1 MRTIFQIMNNKVKG
15 YLFAA
20 ISAATYGMNPLFALP
35 LYEGGMDLYSV
46 LFFRYLF
53 AIPILAI
60 MLKIRRR
67 DFSIEKKDIMP
78 LIILGILFALSSITL
93 FSSYHHMDAGIAST
107 ILFVYPIMVAL
118 IMFLFFKEKISAKTI
133 ACIAVALVGIALLC
147 KSGEGAVVS
156 TKGVLFVLGSALS
169 YSIYIVFVNKSRI
182 KKMATIKVTMYVLT
196 VGWIIFA
203 AKALIDGRLTTPSP
217 EEWYLWF
224 CVIALSIFPT
234 IISLICTT
242 EAIQYIGS
250 TPTAILGVLEPV
262 TAVFFGVV
270 IFGEVLTTRIVIGL
284 ILVITSV
291 TFVVAG
297 GNIGKILLRLRKM
310 FPKKKLK

>member
-1 MRTIFQIMNNKVKG
+1 MHTIFQIMNNKIKG

-20 ISAATYGMNPLFALP
+20 ISAVTYGMNPLFALP

-107 ILFVYPIMVAL
+107 ILFVYPIIVAL
-118 IMFLFFKEKISAKTI
+118 IMFIFFKEKISSKTI

-156 TKGVLFVLGSALS
+156 TKGILFVLGSALS
-169 YSIYIVFVNKSRI
+169 YSIYIVMVNKSRI
-182 KKMATIKVTMYVLT
+182 KKMATIKVTLYVLA

-203 AKALIDGRLTTPSP
+203 LRALASGVLTTPP
-217 EEWYLWF
+217 AEKWWLWANI
-224 CVIALSIFPT
+224 IALSVFPT
-234 IISLICTT
+234 VISLICTT

-262 TAVFFGVV
+262 TAVFFGIVV
-270 IFGEVLTTRIVIGL
+270 FNEVMTTRIAIGL

>member
-1 MRTIFQIMNNKVKG
+1 MNNKIKG

-107 ILFVYPIMVAL
+107 ILFVYPIIVAL
-118 IMFLFFKEKISAKTI
+118 IMFIFFKEKITPLH
-133 ACIAVALVGIALLC
+133 LVG
-147 KSGEGAVVS
+147 
-156 TKGVLFVLGSALS
+156 
-169 YSIYIVFVNKSRI
+169 
-182 KKMATIKVTMYVLT
+182 
-196 VGWIIFA
+196 
-203 AKALIDGRLTTPSP
+203 ALIS
-217 EEWYLWF
+217 
-224 CVIALSIFPT
+224 
-234 IISLICTT
+234 IISI
-242 EAIQYIGS
+242 
-250 TPTAILGVLEPV
+250 TAILL
-262 TAVFFGVV
+262 
-270 IFGEVLTTRIVIGL
+270 
-284 ILVITSV
+284 
-291 TFVVAG
+291 
-297 GNIGKILLRLRKM
+297 
-310 FPKKKLK
+310 

>member
-1 MRTIFQIMNNKVKG
+1 MNNKIKG

-20 ISAATYGMNPLFALP
+20 ISAVTYGMNPLFALP
-35 LYEGGMDLYSV
+35 LYDAGMDLFSV
-46 LFFRYLF
+46 LFFRYLI
-53 AIPILAI
+53 AIPILAV

-107 ILFVYPIMVAL
+107 ILFVYPIIVAL
-118 IMFLFFKEKISAKTI
+118 IMFIFFKEKISSKTI

-156 TKGVLFVLGSALS
+156 TKGILFVLGSALS
-169 YSIYIVFVNKSRI
+169 YSIYIVMVNKSRI
-182 KKMATIKVTMYVLT
+182 KKNATIKVTLYVLA

-203 AKALIDGRLTTPSP
+203 LRALASGVLTTPP
-217 EEWYLWF
+217 AEKWWLWANI
-224 CVIALSIFPT
+224 IALSVFPT
-234 IISLICTT
+234 VISLICTT

-262 TAVFFGVV
+262 TAVFFGIVV
-270 IFGEVLTTRIVIGL
+270 FNEVMTTRIAIGL

-310 FPKKKLK
+310 FPAKRR